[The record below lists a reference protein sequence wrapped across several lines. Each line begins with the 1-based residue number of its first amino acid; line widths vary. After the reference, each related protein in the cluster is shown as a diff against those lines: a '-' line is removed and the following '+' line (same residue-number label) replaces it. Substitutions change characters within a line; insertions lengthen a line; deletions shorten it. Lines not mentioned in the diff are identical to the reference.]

1 MANAEPMMTEQT
13 AHLTPSPDLEVAGT
27 PLTAL
32 LAGMERLA
40 NQGIASW
47 LLGLPALRAAR
58 GAELPP
64 AGALPLALAAAGRD
78 AARVAAIAQWPA
90 AIAERLQPV
99 WLGSA
104 DPAGA
109 LTARL
114 GAEPVRSLAI
124 AWRPSDGVREPADDR
139 SALADAADGRLRL
152 AGDLRKL
159 WPNPAA
165 AGMELAI
172 AAAHSGLRP
181 GPELIRQVQR
191 EATAVLSLPPE
202 RRGALFGQ
210 VLMGEFAGCGL
221 RFLLD
226 TTVLAILLPE
236 VTALVDFHKSC
247 PVHHKDIWDH
257 TLQVIEKCPFTLSV
271 RWAALMHDTG
281 KVATRS
287 VSKGKVHFF
296 RHEELGANL
305 MLGAA
310 ARFALPTA
318 LRDRVCYIIAN
329 HARANVYASDWTD
342 SAVRR
347 LVRDMGEHL
356 DDVLAFSRSDWTTK
370 RTGRIAE
377 VKSLA
382 QELAERIPL
391 LAAEDA
397 KVPPL
402 PKGLGTVI
410 LAQTGRAPG
419 PWLGKIQRWLEDA
432 CEAGQ
437 LAPQQDAA
445 YYLEAVR
452 THAPALLTE

>member
-1 MANAEPMMTEQT
+1 MTEQT
-13 AHLTPSPDLEVAGT
+13 DPGTRACATNPAEGTAEATVAALQRLHDQGVAAWLTG
-27 PLTAL
+27 
-32 LAGMERLA
+32 
-40 NQGIASW
+40 W
-47 LLGLPALRAAR
+47 PALRLAR
-58 GAELPP
+58 GEAPP
-64 AGALPLALAAAGRD
+64 PSGPFPVAVAASARD
-78 AARVAAIAQWPA
+78 AAQIAAIADWPEA
-90 AIAERLQPV
+90 LKERLQPN
-99 WLGSA
+99 WLGSTA
-104 DPAGA
+104 PAAA
-109 LTARL
+109 LLQRL
-114 GAEPVRSLAI
+114 CIEPVRSLAI
-124 AWRPSDGVREPADDR
+124 AWRPADGALEPADGR
-139 SALADAADGRLRL
+139 SALADAAEGRLRL
-152 AGDLRKL
+152 AGEVRKL
-159 WPNPAA
+159 WPNLAA
-165 AGMELAI
+165 AGLELAI
-172 AAAHSGLRP
+172 AAAQSGLRP
-181 GPELIRQVQR
+181 GPEVIRQVQR
-191 EATAVLSLPPE
+191 EAAAVLSLPAE
-202 RRGALFGQ
+202 RRGILFGQ
-210 VLMGEFAGCGL
+210 VLMGEHAGCGL
-221 RFLLD
+221 RFLLE
-226 TTVLAILLPE
+226 TGVLSILLPE

-305 MLGAA
+305 MTGAA

-382 QELAERIPL
+382 QELAERIPQ

-410 LAQTGRAPG
+410 LAETGRSPG

-437 LAPQQDAA
+437 LAPQQEAA
-445 YYLEAVR
+445 YYLQAVR
-452 THAPALLTE
+452 NQAPELLTA